1 MSSCHFLDSFLT
13 VGKYLDLSFR
23 LSVLGL
29 RLSALGFR
37 FSALVFRLLA
47 LGSGFQPFSGDWLSL
62 SEKKGF
68 LLFQD
73 DFYEGKRQYSGG
85 FELFVVL
92 KKLYL
97 GCAISWQPINR
108 SIGHQIETQ
117 ISRFGLSSQSWN

>member
-1 MSSCHFLDSFLT
+1 M
-13 VGKYLDLSFR
+13 DLGFR
-23 LSVLGL
+23 LSVLGP

-73 DFYEGKRQYSGG
+73 DFDEERCNIQVSSCHSLASLLTVGKYLDLG
-85 FELFVVL
+85 FRCSAFASRLSDFWDFVDF
-92 KKLYL
+92 L
-97 GCAISWQPINR
+97 GLLGFQ
-108 SIGHQIETQ
+108 
-117 ISRFGLSSQSWN
+117 